1 MNNELD
7 ILARIERARRHTPT
21 RLKDRHITLS
31 HGSGGKA
38 MHDLLEAV
46 FLRAFDNP
54 LLAARED
61 QAVFHLEG
69 ASRLAFTTD
78 SSVVH
83 PLFFPGG
90 DIGKLAVHGTVND
103 LAVSGADPLYLSAA
117 FILEE
122 GLEVET
128 LERIVGSMRDAA
140 EAAGVRIITGD
151 TKVVERGKADGV
163 YINTTGL
170 GVFRREV
177 ELSATSIQAGDAVLV
192 SGTIGDHGIAVLIA
206 RGELELESDL
216 ESDTAPLHGLVRALL
231 DAVPEGIRALRDAT
245 RGGVATVLVEMALR
259 SETCMLLNESSI
271 PVRPE
276 VRGACEILG
285 LDPLY
290 VANEGK
296 IVIVVAPE
304 AAEPALAALRA
315 HPFGQGAARIGEVR
329 SAPPGMVFLRT
340 VSGGTR
346 VVDMLAGEQLPRIC

>member
-1 MNNELD
+1 VENELG

-38 MHDLLEAV
+38 MHDLIEVV

-61 QAVFHLEG
+61 QAIFQLDG

-78 SSVVH
+78 SSVVK

-103 LAVSGADPLYLSAA
+103 LAVSGAEPLYLSAG

-122 GLEVET
+122 GLDLEI
-128 LERIVGSMRDAA
+128 LERIVASMRDAA
-140 EAAGVRIITGD
+140 DAAGVRIVTGD

-163 YINTTGL
+163 YINTAGV

-192 SGTIGDHGIAVLIA
+192 SGPIGDHGTAVLIA

-216 ESDTAPLHGLVRALL
+216 ESDTAPLHGLVGALL
-231 DAVPEGIRALRDAT
+231 DAVPEGVRALRDAT

-259 SETCMLLNESSI
+259 SETCMLLSESSI

-296 IVIVVAPE
+296 MVIVVAPE
-304 AAEPALAALRA
+304 AAGPALAALRA

>member
-1 MNNELD
+1 MQSELD
-7 ILARIERARRHTPT
+7 ILAKIERARRHTPA
-21 RLKDRHITLS
+21 RLREKHITLS

-54 LLAARED
+54 LLATRED
-61 QAVFHLEG
+61 QAVFEFDG
-69 ASRLAFTTD
+69 GTRIAFTTD
-78 SSVVH
+78 SYVVK

-90 DIGKLAVHGTVND
+90 DIGKLAVHGTIND
-103 LAVSGADPLYLSAA
+103 LAVSGAEPLFLSAG

-122 GLEVET
+122 GLEIEV
-128 LERIVGSMRDAA
+128 LERVVASMQAAA
-140 EAAGVRIITGD
+140 EEAGVPIVTGD
-151 TKVVERGKADGV
+151 TKVVERGKADGL
-163 YINTTGL
+163 YINTA
-170 GVFRREV
+170 GVGVLRHRAR
-177 ELSATSIQAGDAVLV
+177 LSAANARPGDVVLV
-192 SGTIGDHGIAVLIA
+192 SGPVGDHGTAVLIA

-216 ESDTAPLHGLVRALL
+216 ESDTAPLHRLVAALL
-231 DAVPEGIRALRDAT
+231 DAVPEGVRALRDAT
-245 RGGVATVLVEMALR
+245 RGGVATVLVELALR
-259 SETCMLLNESSI
+259 SETCMVLDETAV

-296 IVIVVAPE
+296 LVAVVAPE
-304 AAEPALAALRA
+304 VADAALAALR
-315 HPFGQGAARIGEVR
+315 GDSLGSGAAIIGEVK
-329 SAPPGMVFLRT
+329 AEPAGMVFLRT

>member
-1 MNNELD
+1 VKNELD
-7 ILARIERARRHTPT
+7 VLARIEQARRHTPT

-38 MHDLLEAV
+38 MHDLIEAV

-61 QAVFHLEG
+61 QAVFHLDG

-78 SSVVH
+78 SSVVK

-90 DIGKLAVHGTVND
+90 DIGKLAVHGTIND
-103 LAVSGADPLYLSAA
+103 LAVSGAEPLYLSAG

-122 GLEVET
+122 GLEVEL
-128 LERIVGSMRDAA
+128 LERIVASMRGAA
-140 EAAGVRIITGD
+140 DAAGVRIVTGD

-163 YINTTGL
+163 YINTTGV

-177 ELSATSIQAGDAVLV
+177 ELSAARIRAGDVVLV
-192 SGTIGDHGIAVLIA
+192 SGPIGDHGVAVLIA
-206 RGELELESDL
+206 RGDLELESDL
-216 ESDTAPLHGLVRALL
+216 QSDTAPLHELVGTLL
-231 DAVPEGIRALRDAT
+231 DAVPEGVRALRDAT

-259 SETCMLLNESSI
+259 SETCAILDETAI

-296 IVIVVAPE
+296 VVAVVAPE
-304 AAEPALAALRA
+304 VAAESLAALRA
-315 HPFGQGAARIGEVR
+315 HPLGRDAAIIGEVR
-329 SAPPGMVFLRT
+329 AEPAGMVFLRT